1 MKNKDFLLRQRFL
14 ELRENKGLSVS
25 ELALKSGISKQ
36 DILKMEKGLKTIT
49 IEEMGILLA
58 ALEVSLDEL
67 LEIQPKEN
75 KEFIMSIKSS
85 LYKEKEDIATKK
97 LSLLLDSLGVQ
108 EKIYKES
115 K

>member
-75 KEFIMSIKSS
+75 KEFIMSVKSS
-85 LYKEKEDIATKK
+85 LDKEKEDIATKK
-97 LSLLLDSLGVQ
+97 LSLLLDSLDIQ